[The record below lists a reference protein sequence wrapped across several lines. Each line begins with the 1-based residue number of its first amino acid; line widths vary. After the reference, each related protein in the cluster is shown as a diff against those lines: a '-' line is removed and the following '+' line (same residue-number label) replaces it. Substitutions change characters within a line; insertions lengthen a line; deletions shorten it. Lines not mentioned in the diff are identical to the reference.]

1 MLISYLSCSDLYY
14 KGLVEIVVYSVLN
27 NSTGSLAYKQ
37 FSVLSKMNGCF
48 SYANWTKFSYDR

>member
-27 NSTGSLAYKQ
+27 NSTVSLAYKQ
-37 FSVLSKMNGCF
+37 FSVLNKMNGCF
-48 SYANWTKFSYDR
+48 SYAN